1 MSSGYGNGEKP
12 IVYFSDIAN
21 SQGRES
27 YGTQATRVGSNKT
40 TDTTGRVWLNFMNRN
55 LIRNSRFKLSID
67 NHEVTGIIANAPIMA
82 GCISRDSE
90 YRDEILR
97 RVRSGMDA
105 EEIYHD
111 LVLGDARNAADLLLP
126 VFHSTQGHDG
136 FVGIDICPEFSY
148 DVDALIEEGNWLWER
163 SRRPNIMIQIPAT
176 EEALPA
182 VTNLLQSGIN
192 VNATFIHSLT
202 RYRQVVQAYIAAM
215 TERLDK
221 GLPLQGIASAAT
233 FSVLGRFD
241 ETSTPGDCKRDMDVF
256 RNMSLSAALSACSVY
271 REVFRNRKFL
281 NLAAR
286 GVQPQLL
293 MLNDE
298 VEPSRMFGKFPCAI
312 DLTAKFSELKSGRRS
327 CRETK
332 FPEPD
337 SDPEKSQYDMKEVL
351 DGLLE
356 EIIKSR
362 VVRIDGA
369 LRAIKDLYPIL

>member
-12 IVYFSDIAN
+12 IVYFSDIVN

-27 YGTQATRVGSNKT
+27 CVTQVTRVGSKKT
-40 TDTTGRVWLNFMNRN
+40 TDSTGRVWLNFMNRN
-55 LIRNSRFKLSID
+55 LIQSSKFKLSID

-90 YRDEILR
+90 YRDEIRR
-97 RVRSGMDA
+97 RVRSGMEA

-111 LVLGDARNAADLLLP
+111 LILDDARNAADLLLP

-148 DVDALIEEGNWLWER
+148 DVDAMIEEGNWLWER

-202 RYRQVVQAYIAAM
+202 RYRQVVQAYIAGM

-241 ETSTPGDCKRDMDVF
+241 ETSTPGNYKRDIDTF

-271 REVFRNRKFL
+271 REVLRDRNFL

-286 GVQPQLL
+286 GMQPQLL

-298 VEPSRMFGKFPCAI
+298 AEPSRMFGKFQCAI
-312 DLTAKFSELKSGRRS
+312 DLTAKFSELKSDRLS

-337 SDPEKSQYDMKEVL
+337 SDPERLQYDMEALL

-362 VVRIDGA
+362 VVRIDEA
-369 LRAIKDLYPIL
+369 LRAIEDL